1 MKKIILFAIFL
12 GTITLTSC
20 SKDNDDSDAIVGT
33 WVSESSVSING
44 GEEQTERDVW
54 KFNADNTG
62 SYSESSNGT
71 MDFTTDFV
79 WAKNASEYEVNYSDE
94 EVSTEV
100 FTIGELLG
108 NKTLET
114 DGEFIAVKE

>member
-1 MKKIILFAIFL
+1 MKKIVLFMAFL

-20 SKDNDDSDAIVGT
+20 SKDNDDTDAIVGT
-33 WVSESSVSING
+33 WVSETSVSING

-54 KFNADNTG
+54 QFNADNTG

-79 WAKNASEYEVNYSDE
+79 WAKNAAEYEVSYSDE
-94 EVSTEV
+94 ETTAEV
-100 FTIGELLG
+100 FTIGEFLG
-108 NKTLET
+108 NKTLEI